1 MKDRLC
7 NSKASPAGRVF
18 VLTILSTLLTI
29 FASAQVVDSFDVQAN
44 GRNIGAL
51 EQPDGKILVWGDF
64 TTLAGQPHP
73 GMARFHPNTSLDIEF
88 IPQGTPPIV
97 YCVAVQLDGKLL
109 VGGHA
114 ADKGKPLV
122 RLLPN
127 GTLDPTFNAGVNQ
140 TWASVYTVQIE
151 PSGTIVVGGI
161 FSTPSG
167 NTNLTRLNMD
177 GSEVPGFSATASW
190 GVQASKVYSV
200 VALPDGKILVG
211 GDFRTLCGQSCT
223 NLGRLFPNGNVDT
236 EFVSSGKGEVTTLAA
251 LPNGQVL
258 VGYMGGVVDSSI
270 RRLHAN
276 GALDRD
282 FPAIRGIVGGLLL
295 ETNGKILVGGCLIEL
310 FARGYGIARITSEGA
325 VDSEG
330 CILADLPP
338 YFVSLQSDG
347 LVLTGGMF
355 DSIEGVARHGF
366 ARVRTYPVDGLSRLQ
381 RTNTTLVW
389 KRTGHVPEIDYARF
403 YSSDNG
409 SDWTLL
415 GSGTRMPEGW
425 LFAAETVTSG
435 KYYRAVGPA
444 SCGTWNG
451 SQMLVE
457 SRVGR
462 TEILLQPQD
471 QSVKLGANAQF
482 TVKASGA
489 GVLSSHWLKNGVVHT
504 QGICMEDHAGNA
516 SLTLTNI
523 SHADEGEYSAVIM
536 SDEGSITSR
545 VATLTV
551 LDPTIEVQPE
561 PKIRYAGESATF
573 SVTAVGTGP
582 LHFQWTKDGIE
593 LTGET
598 SSALS
603 IGSAQFGS
611 QGGYQVVVAN
621 SYGSVTSSIATLKVY
636 LAADDFAPGSGV
648 AVRAFAEL
656 PGGKILV
663 AGQYDSIAGG
673 ACTNLGRLNP
683 DGTLDTT
690 FQAQVTGTVNC
701 MVVQPDG
708 KILIGGVLTSAGG
721 ESRQGLVRFNPD
733 GSLDSAFQP
742 EFIGAR
748 LGPFVMDASV
758 AAVAIAPDGKLLV
771 GGQFSSLGGVA
782 RNSLG
787 RLNSDGTLDPT
798 FDPGMEGVITNAN
811 VTSIVLQPDGRIL
824 VGGHQMRFG
833 GVARMAIAR
842 LHPDGS
848 LDSSLSIDAQTW
860 VTAVALQPDGSILLG
875 GAIVSVGGQPR
886 KGLARILGDGSL
898 DPNFKPVLT
907 GSARSL
913 VTQGNGKI
921 LVGGELWDLDGQACG
936 KLIRL
941 HQDGTVDGSFSC
953 DADGAVQAIALQSDG
968 RILLGGSFA
977 RLGGKPRQS
986 VGRLFNT
993 DSASDDLSFDGTTAT
1008 WVMQGGSPGL
1018 NSASFQVSSNGVDW
1032 VPLGEGVATGNGWE
1046 TKPPGGGGARRKLG
1060 EDADSGV
1067 AFVRARGTVI
1077 GGAENCAKWIV
1088 EKVIELLRITSQ
1100 PSDQVA
1106 LPGGT
1111 ATFQVMAAGS
1121 GTISYQWYRDGVA
1134 LSDGAG
1140 ISGATSSTLVV
1151 SNVKESDGGVYSVQ
1165 VTADRASASSQAALL
1180 TVDNVRIVT
1189 QLTDQNADAGQTI
1202 NLIVTAVGPEP
1213 LSYQWWKGEFPIANS
1228 EQIAGADSHSLWLTN
1243 VSGYSSGQYSVVAS
1257 SSLLAVTSRVAQITV
1272 KDPVIVAQP
1281 TNQLVGPC
1289 AAVQFVVVPT
1299 GTPPFSFQWR
1309 KNGAEIPGATN
1320 AVFLVATP
1328 GESDQG
1334 SYEVVVSGYFGTDAS
1349 SAASLV
1355 IEPPSRNP
1363 PVMFLNSDT
1372 GDEASYRFSFG
1383 IAGACGQSV
1392 VVESSTN
1399 LVDWYPVQTNRL
1411 GNEPLNYS
1419 QKRTAH
1425 SRFFRTRLVD

>member
-1 MKDRLC
+1 M
-7 NSKASPAGRVF
+7 
-18 VLTILSTLLTI
+18 LTILSTLLTI

-73 GMARFHPNTSLDIEF
+73 GMARFHPNTALDIEF
-88 IPQGTPPIV
+88 IPQGTPAIV

-109 VGGHA
+109 VGGHPA
-114 ADKGKPLV
+114 EPGKPLV

-127 GTLDPTFNAGVNQ
+127 GNLDPTFNAGINSA
-140 TWASVYTVQIE
+140 WASVYTVQIE

-161 FSTPSG
+161 FSTPNG

-236 EFVSSGKGEVTTLAA
+236 AFVSGVGGEVTALAA
-251 LPNGQVL
+251 LPNGQIL
-258 VGYMGGVVDSSI
+258 VGHMGVVDSSI
-270 RRLHAN
+270 SRLHPN
-276 GALDRD
+276 GTLDRR

-295 ETNGKILVGGCLIEL
+295 ETNGKILVGGCLIDL
-310 FARGYGIARITSEGA
+310 FARGYGIARITSEGE

-366 ARVRTYPVDGLSRLQ
+366 ARVRTYPMGGLNRLQ
-381 RTNTTLVW
+381 RTNTALVW

-403 YSSDNG
+403 YSSENG

-415 GSGTRMPEGW
+415 GSGTRIPEGW

-471 QSVKLGANAQF
+471 QSAKLGANAQF
-482 TVKASGA
+482 TVKASGT

-504 QGICMEDHAGNA
+504 QGICMEDHAGNF

-523 SHADEGEYSAVIM
+523 SHADEGGYSAVIT
-536 SDEGSITSR
+536 SDEGSVTSR
-545 VATLTV
+545 VATLSV
-551 LDPTIEVQPE
+551 LDPTIEAQPE
-561 PKIRYAGESATF
+561 PKICYGGQPVTF
-573 SVTAVGTGP
+573 SVTVGGTGP
-582 LHFQWTKDGIE
+582 LHYQWTKDGID

-598 SSALS
+598 SSTLS
-603 IGSAQFGS
+603 IDSVQFGS

-621 SYGSVTSSIATLKVY
+621 SYGALTSSIATLKVY

-648 AVRAFAEL
+648 SVRAFAEL

-673 ACTNLGRLNP
+673 ACTNLGRLNA
-683 DGTLDTT
+683 DGTLDTM
-690 FQAQVTGTVNC
+690 FQAQITGTVNC
-701 MVVQPDG
+701 MAMQPDG
-708 KILIGGVLTSAGG
+708 KILIGGVINSAGG

-733 GSLDSAFQP
+733 GSLDSAFKP

-748 LGPFVMDASV
+748 LGPFVADTSV
-758 AAVAIAPDGKLLV
+758 AAVAVASDGKILV

-798 FDPGMEGVITNAN
+798 FDPGMQGVITNAN

-833 GVARMAIAR
+833 GVARMALAR

-848 LDSSLSIDAQTW
+848 LDSSLSIDALTLI
-860 VTAVALQPDGSILLG
+860 TALALQPDGSILLG
-875 GAIVSVGGQPR
+875 GAIAYVGGQPR

-898 DPNFKPVLT
+898 DPSFKPVLT
-907 GSARSL
+907 GIPRSL
-913 VTQGNGKI
+913 VTQANGKI
-921 LVGGELWDLDGQACG
+921 LVGGELSDIDGQACG

-941 HQDGTVDGSFSC
+941 HQNGTVDSSFSC

-968 RILLGGSFA
+968 RILLGGSFT

-993 DSASDDLSFDGTTAT
+993 DSASDGLSFDGTTAT

-1046 TKPPGGGGARRKLG
+1046 AKPPGGGGARRKLG
-1060 EDADSGV
+1060 EDAGSGV

-1088 EKVIELLRITSQ
+1088 EKMIELLRITSQ
-1100 PSDQVA
+1100 PSDQVV
-1106 LPGGT
+1106 LHGGT
-1111 ATFQVMAAGS
+1111 ATFQVVAAGP
-1121 GTISYQWYRDGVA
+1121 GTISYQWHRDGVA
-1134 LSDGAG
+1134 LSDGAS
-1140 ISGATSSTLVV
+1140 ISGATTSTLVI
-1151 SNVKESDGGVYSVQ
+1151 SNVNESDAGDYSVL
-1165 VTADRASASSQAALL
+1165 VKADTASVSSQVALL
-1180 TVDNVRIVT
+1180 TVENVRIVT
-1189 QLTDQNADAGQTI
+1189 QPTDQNANAGQTV
-1202 NLIVTAVGPEP
+1202 NLIVAAVGPEP
-1213 LSYQWWKGEFPIANS
+1213 LSYQWWKGESPIANS
-1228 EQIAGADSHSLWLTN
+1228 EQITSADSPSLWLTN
-1243 VSGYSSGQYSVVAS
+1243 VSGYNSGQYSVVVSNA
-1257 SSLLAVTSRVAQITV
+1257 LLVVTSRVAHITV
-1272 KDPVIVAQP
+1272 KDPIIVAQP
-1281 TNQLVGPC
+1281 TNQHVGPC
-1289 AAVQFVVVPT
+1289 TGAQFVVAPT

-1309 KNGAEIPGATN
+1309 KNGSEIPGATN
-1320 AVFLVATP
+1320 AVLSLTSP
-1328 GESDQG
+1328 SETDQG
-1334 SYEVVVSGYFGTDAS
+1334 SYEVVVTGDFGAEVSTS
-1349 SAASLV
+1349 ASLV

-1372 GDEASYRFSFG
+1372 GEEASYRFSFA
-1383 IAGACGQSV
+1383 IAGTCGQTV

-1411 GNEPLNYS
+1411 GNGPLNYS
-1419 QKRTAH
+1419 QKRTAY
-1425 SRFFRTRLVD
+1425 SRFFRTRLLE